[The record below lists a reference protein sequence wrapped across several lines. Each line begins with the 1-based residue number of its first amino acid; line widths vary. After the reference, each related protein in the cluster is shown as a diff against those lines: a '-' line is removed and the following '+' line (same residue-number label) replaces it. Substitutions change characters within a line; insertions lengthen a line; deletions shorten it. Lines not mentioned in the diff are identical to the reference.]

1 MKQNRLILAF
11 RLVLI
16 AVICIMSANGYAQ
29 KTAKT
34 LKRIVIDPGHGGT
47 DPGAYGKFSSE
58 AAVSL
63 AISQKLEE
71 YFHDAMPD
79 VEVVLTR
86 KTDIF
91 NSVVEKAQIANQAKG
106 DLFIC
111 IHTNSAD
118 PKKNREIIGY
128 TNKTYTVKKGG
139 VKRKVTRR
147 VPQYKVSYTPST
159 ARGTET
165 FIYGIGKSN
174 ERKEVADNMVDE
186 MVEKLDS
193 VSERQIKELNNN
205 ADPTRSMMASLLTQQ
220 YFQRAASLAL
230 TIEEEFKN
238 AGRISREAK
247 QRPKGIWVLQAVAMP
262 AVLVETGF
270 ISNPED
276 EEYLNSEDGQD
287 QICEVIT
294 KAVLRYKKSL
304 EAQKKENGNQP

>member
-11 RLVLI
+11 TYSLVALFTLI
-16 AVICIMSANGYAQ
+16 GISTEAQ
-29 KTAKT
+29 NTPKTI
-34 LKRIVIDPGHGGT
+34 KRIIIDPGHGGT
-47 DPGAYGKFSSE
+47 DPGSNGKYSTE

-63 AISQKLEE
+63 AISLKLEE
-71 YFHDAMPD
+71 YINQSIPD

-86 KTDIF
+86 RTDIY
-91 NSVVEKAQIANQAKG
+91 NSVVEKANIANAAKG

-111 IHTNSAD
+111 IHTNSANPSRD
-118 PKKNREIIGY
+118 REIIGY
-128 TNKTYTVKKGG
+128 TNKTYTVKKKG

-147 VPQYKVSYTPST
+147 VPLYKTTYTPST

-165 FIYGIGKSN
+165 FIYNVGKSDQKKDMAS
-174 ERKEVADNMVDE
+174 EAVDDV
-186 MVEKLDS
+186 VEKLDS
-193 VSERQIKELNNN
+193 VSIKQIKEIED
-205 ADPTRSMMASLLTQQ
+205 ADPTRSMMISLLTQQ

-230 TIEEEFKN
+230 TIEEEFKA

-247 QRPKGIWVLQAVAMP
+247 QRQKGIWVLAAVQMP

-276 EEYLNSEDGQD
+276 EDYLNSEDGQN

-294 KAVLRYKKSL
+294 KSVLRYKNSL
-304 EAQKKENGNQP
+304 ENQKKTNAN

>member
-1 MKQNRLILAF
+1 MKQNRSILAF
-11 RLVLI
+11 RLLLI
-16 AVICIMSANGYAQ
+16 ALISTMSVTVYAQ

-86 KTDIF
+86 RTEIY

-139 VKRKVTRR
+139 KKRKVTRR

-174 ERKEVADNMVDE
+174 ERKDVADNMVDE

-276 EEYLNSEDGQD
+276 EEYLNSDEGQD